1 MSIPEPTHDAD
12 RDISGAAEARFD
24 YDLVPGVTPDIEK
37 TNPSLR
43 SGIGPAVEEKSGF
56 IGEGRKRVVAR
67 SGNQHWND
75 DGDGTEFDLA
85 ADGPAPATTGAPAK
99 VSIGPTLVVGALIG
113 LGVWALFLRRR

>member
-1 MSIPEPTHDAD
+1 MSSIPEPTHDQD

-37 TNPSLR
+37 TNPR
-43 SGIGPAVEEKSGF
+43 MRAGIGPAVEEKGGF

-75 DGDGTEFDLA
+75 DGDESEFDLA
-85 ADGPAPATTGAPAK
+85 ADGPPASAAALAK
-99 VSIGPTLVVGALIG
+99 VSIGPTVIVGALIG
-113 LGVWALFLRRR
+113 FGVWALFLRKR